1 MKFFIYNSTAFKT
14 HLEGSS
20 HESGEVE
27 FLKLMAE
34 EGMRA
39 IDIGINIGITTVTM
53 AKEVGEGGKV
63 YTFDPVPGHIDTLR
77 KNLAANG
84 LENVSIF
91 QMAVSDKVGTV
102 DFYGGSI
109 ILKENVEK
117 SSVKTTNLD
126 TFLTEEKIERIDL
139 INMDCEGS
147 ELLVLKGAG
156 KTLKE
161 NKVKIFCEI
170 HHGFLEQLGQSVQ
183 DIVEYLQNLDFQV
196 YSVSL
201 DDLSLG
207 KEFDKSQYIYAHN

>member
-1 MKFFIYNSTAFKT
+1 VKFFIYNSTAFKA

-20 HESGEVE
+20 HEKGEVE
-27 FLKLMAE
+27 FLQLMAE
-34 EGMRA
+34 EGMKA
-39 IDIGINIGITTVTM
+39 IDIGVDAGVTTVVI
-53 AKEVGEGGKV
+53 AKKVGGRGKV
-63 YTFDPVPGHIDTLR
+63 YTFDPVPGHTDTLR
-77 KNLAANG
+77 KNLDANG

-91 QMAVSDKVGTV
+91 QMAVSDEVGTV

-109 ILKENVEK
+109 IPAENVEK
-117 SSVKTTNLD
+117 YSVKATNLD
-126 TFLTEEKIERIDL
+126 TFLAEEKVEKIDL

-147 ELLVLKGAG
+147 ELLVLKGAE

-183 DIVEYLQNLDFQV
+183 DIVKYLQDLDFQV

-201 DDLSLG
+201 NDLSLG
-207 KEFDKSQYIYAHN
+207 KEFDKHEYIYAHN

>member
-1 MKFFIYNSTAFKT
+1 VKFFIYDSPAFKA

-20 HESGEVE
+20 HERGEVE
-27 FLKLMAE
+27 FLRLIAE
-34 EGMRA
+34 EGMKA
-39 IDIGINIGITTVTM
+39 IDIGVDAGVTTVTI
-53 AKEVGEGGKV
+53 AKTVGERGKV
-63 YTFDPVPGHIDTLR
+63 YSFDPVSGHIDTLR

-84 LENVSIF
+84 LGNVSIF
-91 QMAVSDKVGTV
+91 QMAVSDKVGTM

-109 ILKENVEK
+109 IPKENVEK

-126 TFLTEEKIERIDL
+126 TFLTEEKVERIDL

-170 HHGFLEQLGQSVQ
+170 HHGFLEKLGQSIQ
-183 DIVEYLQNLDFQV
+183 DIVKHLQSLGFQV

-201 DDLSLG
+201 NDLSLE
-207 KEFDKSQYIYAHN
+207 KELDKPEYIYAHN